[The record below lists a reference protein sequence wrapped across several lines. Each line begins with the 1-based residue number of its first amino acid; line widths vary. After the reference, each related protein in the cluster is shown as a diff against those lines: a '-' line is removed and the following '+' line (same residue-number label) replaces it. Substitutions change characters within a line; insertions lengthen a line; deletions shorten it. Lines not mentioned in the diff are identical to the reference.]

1 MTACPLVAG
10 TGVDSFRAMSK
21 GMSGGSFQLKTTL
34 GSLSV
39 DGQGCVP
46 TLLVVWPKVPQN
58 FGL

>member
-10 TGVDSFRAMSK
+10 TGVDRAMSK

-39 DGQGCVP
+39 DGQACVP
-46 TLLVVWPKVPQN
+46 TLLVVGPKVPQN